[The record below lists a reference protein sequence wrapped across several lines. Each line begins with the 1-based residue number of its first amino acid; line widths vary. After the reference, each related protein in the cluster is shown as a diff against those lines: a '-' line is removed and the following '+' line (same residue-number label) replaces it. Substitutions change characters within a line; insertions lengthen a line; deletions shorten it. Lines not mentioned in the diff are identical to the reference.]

1 MYPLEMLWAPSLLSL
16 SNGINGGIDKKE
28 VAKSSRKTDMY
39 AFAILSWEI
48 VSQKPAFQDI
58 ETAGR

>member
-1 MYPLEMLWAPSLLSL
+1 MLWTPSLLSG
-16 SNGINGGIDKKE
+16 NGIDKKE
-28 VAKSSRKTDMY
+28 VAKSGRKTDIY

-58 ETAGR
+58 ETAGEFRT